1 MSSLIDI
8 SKAWEGRVVDGKF
21 PLQKWLGGSAHSAVF
36 LTERNANGFQKAAI
50 KLIPAEVSATD
61 NLKEDVQLFR
71 WADIAKLSHPHLIR
85 LLESGGCQIDGTNLL
100 YVVMEYAEE
109 DLAQILP
116 LRSLSPEEV
125 REMLPPTVDALVF
138 LHHAGFVHGHMKP
151 SNIMAVNNQLKISA
165 DHLRKTGERENRES
179 TVYDAPELPS
189 MGFSPAADVWSL
201 GATLVSILTQHEPV
215 KSRQQGEAAVAE
227 TVPEPFREIAKRCLQ
242 VQPERRSTLGEILT
256 KLKSQEPT
264 PPKSLEQP
272 RSEQRTNRWLILP
285 IAVVLLL
292 LAVWLGRK
300 FMAQPPQLP
309 AAETHAPESP
319 GPIVKPRAAPAPAP
333 FPDRVEPTPAANTPG
348 SVLQQVLPQVSR
360 SAQNTIQGH
369 VRVSVQLSVD
379 GSGNVSQ
386 AKLISAGPSKY
397 FANQALTAA
406 RRWRFKP
413 PQKDAQATASEW
425 LLRFQFGRTSTQVF
439 PAQLKR

>member
-8 SKAWEGRVVDGKF
+8 SKAWEGRIVDGKF
-21 PLQKWLGGSAHSAVF
+21 PLQKWLGGSTHSAVF
-36 LTERNANGFQKAAI
+36 LTEHNVNGFQKAAI
-50 KLIPAEVSATD
+50 KLIPAEVSSTD

-85 LLESGGCQIDGTNLL
+85 LFESGRCHIDGTNLL

-116 LRSLSPEEV
+116 LRSLSSEEV

-138 LHHAGFVHGHMKP
+138 LHHAGFVHGHMTP

-189 MGFSPAADVWSL
+189 IGFSPAADVWSL

-215 KSRQQGEAAVAE
+215 KSRQQGDAAVAE

-242 VQPERRSTLGEILT
+242 VQPQRRGSLGEVLT
-256 KLKSQEPT
+256 KLKAHEPT

-272 RSEQRTNRWLILP
+272 RSVKRTNRWFILP

-309 AAETHAPESP
+309 AAETHSPESP
-319 GPIVKPRAAPAPAP
+319 TAPTAAPAPAP
-333 FPDRVEPTPAANTPG
+333 FPEKPEPAPTGNTPG

-369 VRVSVQLSVD
+369 VKVSVQLSVD
-379 GSGNVSQ
+379 ASGNVSQ

-406 RRWRFKP
+406 RRWKFKP
-413 PQKDAQATASEW
+413 PEKDGQATASEW
-425 LLRFQFGRTSTQVF
+425 LLRFQFGRISTQAF
-439 PAQLKR
+439 PAQVKR